1 MILHRG
7 VRYEERDRSVNAKSR
22 RRRTNNTDNNDPRTP
37 QPWLPRRT
45 RGDFTRT
52 AEDFRP
58 YAALLSPTTCAVSVE
73 AEPAMPPEIAA
84 DAIAGTA
91 QDTSASKSAQ
101 GLFFI
106 FFPPFWRD
114 LCFESNS
121 IMVYLE
127 GPHRIWR
134 VFR

>member
-1 MILHRG
+1 MIREL
-7 VRYEERDRSVNAKSR
+7 RSLGYRVGPVGTSPGRPK
-22 RRRTNNTDNNDPRTP
+22 TFDPMRLFYP
-37 QPWLPRRT
+37 LRLVPS
-45 RGDFTRT
+45 
-52 AEDFRP
+52 
-58 YAALLSPTTCAVSVE
+58 LSKPSQ
-73 AEPAMPPEIAA
+73 AMPPEIAA
-84 DAIAGTA
+84 DAIAGRA